1 MDVDPPIPRHRH
13 SQRFVNVRDDSFPAS
28 SAGTPAEGARN
39 GHRAGPLTAQNLL
52 QTIDAIRANLVK

>member
-13 SQRFVNVRDDSFPAS
+13 SQRFVNVRDDSFPAP
-28 SAGTPAEGARN
+28 SAGTPAEGA
-39 GHRAGPLTAQNLL
+39 L